1 MERFFYQ
8 NSIIGFL
15 TDSEDT
21 ILGVLA
27 KNNSFDL
34 VDLQRN
40 AWLYE
45 ISFLKNL
52 LRDEKTGQ
60 IIFEYSIPR
69 LGKRIDVICFCMV
82 LFLFWNLKL
91 EQTNIAVKI

>member
-8 NSIIGFL
+8 NNIASFL
-15 TDSEDT
+15 ADSDNA
-21 ILGVLA
+21 ILGALA
-27 KNNSFDL
+27 KNNAFDL

-52 LRDEKTGQ
+52 LRNEKFGQ

-69 LGKRIDVICFCMV
+69 LGKRID
-82 LFLFWNLKL
+82 
-91 EQTNIAVKI
+91 AVW